1 MGVIQ
6 PCCFEDKRG
15 NRKNGLIRLTNKKQI
30 IDNTSNILKNYQKSK
45 RKQFNKKNTVNISG
59 HSNIQLTEMTS
70 ENNSISK
77 KETPNKKKKNKLDI
91 DIDGKKDTYSFNG
104 TNKRKNNRN
113 ASMDTSNPAMRK
125 RLSNKNDE
133 KSKSAKINTFHKNNI
148 LEGNLIE
155 KGKFGNINSG
165 LFISSAQVVVIKTYN
180 NISSRLKNK
189 VAKSLDILYK
199 LNHKILIKP
208 IKLPYEEIFD
218 DNNNLKIVYENNNLD
233 NVEEL
238 ISKFGSLDEKIIQIY
253 IRQLLEGLKYL
264 HENKIYHKNLKP
276 NNIFVDSDGTIQI
289 YDCLI
294 DNLLIENTGNIYE
307 YLLNS
312 ENINYYIPP
321 FFIQKF
327 NEQNNVN
334 ESIDKL
340 YDYNSQNIFND
351 WQSYDLWFLGC
362 LIIEVF
368 SRKKPWSYYNIN
380 NNSELF
386 DFLRSTHLIPTIPQ
400 KMSLQCQELIKI
412 LFNYSLTM
420 KPNIYDI
427 LFDLDYFKLDTNDF
441 TYNNN
446 TNNKNIEIKSSFNDS
461 QGNCPQSDD
470 SINDSGMQ
478 LGKVLANNKVVNLL
492 NNNASFSVS
501 YTVEDNNSSLS
512 QSQSIIN
519 NKLRE
524 SLNNKLNQSGISK
537 GKNLNNININI
548 NTPKNMMPKVE
559 EAQIE
564 QSPDPVKDDDGK
576 NFNFSKQ

>member
-15 NRKNGLIRLTNKKQI
+15 NRNNGLIRLTNKKQI

-45 RKQFNKKNTVNISG
+45 RKQFNKKNIVNISD
-59 HSNIQLTEMTS
+59 HSNIQLTEMTC

-77 KETPNKKKKNKLDI
+77 KETPNKKKKNKLNI
-91 DIDGKKDTYSFNG
+91 DIDDKKDRYSFNG
-104 TNKRKNNRN
+104 SNKRKKNRN
-113 ASMDTSNPAMRK
+113 ASMDTSNPVMRK
-125 RLSNKNDE
+125 RLSNINDE
-133 KSKSAKINTFHKNNI
+133 KSKSAKINTFHKKNI
-148 LEGNLIE
+148 LEGSLIE
-155 KGKFGNINSG
+155 KGKFGNINTG
-165 LFISSAQVVVIKTYN
+165 LFISSGQVVVIKTYN
-180 NISSRLKNK
+180 NISDGLKNR
-189 VAKSLDILYK
+189 VVKSLDILYK

-208 IKLPYEEIFD
+208 IQLPYEELFD
-218 DNNNLKIVYENNNLD
+218 DNNNLKIAYENNNLD

-289 YDCLI
+289 YDYII

-327 NEQNNVN
+327 KEQNNTN
-334 ESIDKL
+334 ESTDKL
-340 YDYNSQNIFND
+340 YDNNCQNIFND

-368 SRKKPWSYYNIN
+368 SRKKPWSYYNVN

-386 DFLRSTHLIPTIPQ
+386 DFLRSTHLTPTIPQ

-427 LFDLDYFKLDTNDF
+427 LFNLDYFKLDTNDF

-446 TNNKNIEIKSSFNDS
+446 TNNKNTEIKSSFNDS

-492 NNNASFSVS
+492 NNNSSFSVS

-512 QSQSIIN
+512 QSQTIIN

-524 SLNNKLNQSGISK
+524 SLNNKLNQSSISK
-537 GKNLNNININI
+537 GKNLNNINI